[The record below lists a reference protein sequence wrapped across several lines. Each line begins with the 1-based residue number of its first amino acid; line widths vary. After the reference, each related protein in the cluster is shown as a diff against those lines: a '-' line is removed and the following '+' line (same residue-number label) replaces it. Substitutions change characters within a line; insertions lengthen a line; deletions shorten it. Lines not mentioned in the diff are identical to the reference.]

1 MPQIKIGF
9 DKIPIPTTKTFVPL
23 YDIVK
28 GVPLRDANNNVIVTE
43 DEGPLAALSKAEN
56 SLSVSINNDERSV
69 VNMVEQFAETSEVS
83 TSLLGIPRAE
93 TQLSLFSDVST
104 YGRNLDEW
112 EFFQY
117 NGVFNQPAGWY
128 NRKNLTYGNHFFT
141 KITEN
146 FRSVL
151 PRKENIFFT

>member
-1 MPQIKIGF
+1 
-9 DKIPIPTTKTFVPL
+9 
-23 YDIVK
+23 
-28 GVPLRDANNNVIVTE
+28 
-43 DEGPLAALSKAEN
+43 
-56 SLSVSINNDERSV
+56 
-69 VNMVEQFAETSEVS
+69 MVEQFAETSEVS

-112 EFFQY
+112 EFFQF
-117 NGVFNQPAGWY
+117 NGVFGQPAGWY

-146 FRSVL
+146 IKL
-151 PRKENIFFT
+151 YFFTKDNDLDTLAIGATYKF